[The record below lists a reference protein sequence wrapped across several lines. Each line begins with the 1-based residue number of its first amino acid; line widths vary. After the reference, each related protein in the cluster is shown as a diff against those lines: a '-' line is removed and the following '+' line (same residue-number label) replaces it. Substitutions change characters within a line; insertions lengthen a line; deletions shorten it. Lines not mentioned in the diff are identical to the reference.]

1 MRFPRIY
8 EEDGCCTAAVCDLCG
23 GEIYQGQAYYRI
35 NGRTVCRDCLADYAE
50 SYFADC
56 LCGEEAVGICP
67 RCKSPVYEGKKNF
80 YCSDRSCRFVM
91 WKNDKFFE
99 SRRTVFSKKI
109 AAALLKDGK
118 AKVKGLYSERTGKTY
133 DGTVLLCDT
142 GEKYVNYRIE
152 QRK

>member
-56 LCGEEAVGICP
+56 LC
-67 RCKSPVYEGKKNF
+67 
-80 YCSDRSCRFVM
+80 
-91 WKNDKFFE
+91 
-99 SRRTVFSKKI
+99 
-109 AAALLKDGK
+109 
-118 AKVKGLYSERTGKTY
+118 
-133 DGTVLLCDT
+133 
-142 GEKYVNYRIE
+142 
-152 QRK
+152 